1 MLSGPIEVVRPEDDA
16 AQGPESRRCY
26 RWSESAG
33 CTRPQAG
40 ADDRRLAGGPG
51 RCSVGRSTVGRC
63 VSFSGVIVRP
73 YDVDLSVNS
82 IPSARGWSGP
92 TKFNMIRSSSLNTTH
107 TINSSAHPDSRPI
120 NLVAGG
126 REEAWLQSQHFAS
139 AKLGGPL

>member
-1 MLSGPIEVVRPEDDA
+1 MNLNGRQARYPLTGKCGS
-16 AQGPESRRCY
+16 S
-26 RWSESAG
+26 
-33 CTRPQAG
+33 RPQAG
-40 ADDRRLAGGPG
+40 ADDRRLAGGPV
-51 RCSVGRSTVGRC
+51 RYSVGRSTVGRC

-92 TKFNMIRSSSLNTTH
+92 TKFNMTRSSSLNTTR

-126 REEAWLQSQHFAS
+126 REEA
-139 AKLGGPL
+139 